1 MIIGQDEQSKGC
13 VDMEDKTFE
22 LLTKMYS
29 EFSGRF
35 DGVENRLGSVENRL
49 GGVENRLGGVE
60 NRLGGVENRLD
71 KVELLIEN
79 DIKRDIRALYD
90 GYNQTYEEL
99 AAVKKIVNDISTKV
113 DKQEVEIRVIKGGK
127 S

>member
-35 DGVENRLGSVENRL
+35 DGVENRLGS
-49 GGVENRLGGVE
+49 VE